1 MKKIVACL
9 TVTLF
14 LVMIPIMSSAKK
26 PLTENEMDATTA
38 QEGVSINF
46 GGTAYTTS
54 HFVVGFDPPDVQS
67 WGEADGCS
75 TCSGD
80 YTSSGWV
87 GVRDMTMDAAAN
99 IVFYNTMTIDVGTS
113 GGVTKT
119 IVNPGSIL
127 VHPVGM
133 NATMALG
140 TDPTLSGSQVLGRVY
155 NDKFAVAINPL
166 GTGYMRIGNHSA
178 TGSGEGVEI
187 GFGSIVPISTGTG
200 AAWGAYY
207 SSAYGMVVSIPNSR
221 INISW
226 GDMDG
231 DQSGATSYT
240 STGYFGAKG
249 FYTGSGT
256 EGAQG
261 TGFYALVSGT
271 MDIDVGSDGAG
282 KAAVV
287 IGLPTVTL
295 LRDMYGQKNCFVS
308 PLVFATDRELNTNVQ
323 SLGTLYTGGVS
334 MSPSGSLTIS
344 AHQ

>member
-1 MKKIVACL
+1 MKKILACL
-9 TVTLF
+9 TVSLF
-14 LVMIPIMSSAKK
+14 FVMIPLMSSAKK
-26 PLTENEMDATTA
+26 PLSEKEMDATTA

-46 GGTAYTTS
+46 GGAAYTTS

-75 TCSGD
+75 TCGG
-80 YTSSGWV
+80 YTSSGWI
-87 GVRDMTMDAAAN
+87 GTRDMTMDASAN
-99 IVFYNTMTIDVGTS
+99 IIFYNTMTIDVGSS

-187 GFGSIVPISTGTG
+187 GFGSIAPLSVAGGYWT
-200 AAWGAYY
+200 AAYG
-207 SSAYGMVVSIPNSR
+207 SLYGMVVSIPNSR

-231 DQSGATSYT
+231 DQSGATGYNESG
-240 STGYFGAKG
+240 GYFGAKG
-249 FYTGSGT
+249 FYTGAGT
-256 EGAQG
+256 EGASG
-261 TGFYALVSGT
+261 TGFFALVSGT
-271 MDIDVGSDGAG
+271 MDIDVGSDGSG

-295 LRDMYGQKNCFVS
+295 LRDMYGQQNCFVS
-308 PLVFATDRELNTNVQ
+308 PLVLATDRELSANVG
-323 SLGTLYTGGVS
+323 SLGTFYTGGVS
-334 MSPSGSLTIS
+334 MSPSGSLTVS
-344 AHQ
+344 AH